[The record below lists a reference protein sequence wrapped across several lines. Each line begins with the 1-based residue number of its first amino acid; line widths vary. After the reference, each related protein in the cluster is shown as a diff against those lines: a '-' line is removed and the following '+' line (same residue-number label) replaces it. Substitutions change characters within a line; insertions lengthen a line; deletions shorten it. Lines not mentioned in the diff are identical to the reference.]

1 MVASAPPAV
10 PVTVSD
16 IGLTTTSAATSATH
30 PAATLWPA
38 ITTARHASIP
48 RCPWW
53 VAAPEA
59 PSGRWRAG
67 SVARADL
74 PALRAWP
81 QWLTIDGD
89 GVTLQVAPEAREPV
103 LATIA
108 QALRAQGLIRAWRDE
123 LFPVPALL
131 DAQDSPG
138 PVLARIE
145 RASARFWGSLTFGAH
160 CNGWVAGADGR
171 PAALWIARRADDKPT
186 DPGRLDNLIG
196 GGVSAGQ
203 SPREAVLREGW
214 EEAGLQPSQM
224 AGLRSGRRIHVAR
237 DLPEGFQREW
247 VSVYDLC
254 LPPDLQPV
262 NQDGEVQSITRMPIA
277 EVVERC
283 AAGELT
289 VDATLATLD
298 FLLRHDLL
306 DATTR
311 PPLEA
316 AAARLWLPTDPADQA
331 MDATR

>member
-1 MVASAPPAV
+1 MVAPASPAV
-10 PVTVSD
+10 PGAVAD
-16 IGLTTTSAATSATH
+16 IA
-30 PAATLWPA
+30 PAAAPTPATALWPA
-38 ITTARHASIP
+38 ITTARHATLP

-89 GVTLQVAPEAREPV
+89 GDGDKDGITLQVAPEAREAV

-214 EEAGLQPSQM
+214 EEAGLRPPQM

-262 NQDGEVQSITRMPIA
+262 NQDGEVQAITRMPIA

-306 DATTR
+306 DTATR
-311 PPLEA
+311 GPLEA

-331 MDATR
+331 ADAAR

>member
-1 MVASAPPAV
+1 MVDSTPPFPAPAV
-10 PVTVSD
+10 HRGPHAG
-16 IGLTTTSAATSATH
+16 I
-30 PAATLWPA
+30 WPA
-38 ITTARHASIP
+38 IRTAHEAVVP

-53 VAAPEA
+53 LAQPGSPERIR
-59 PSGRWRAG
+59 SG
-67 SVARADL
+67 SVAIADL

-81 QWLTIDGD
+81 QWLTIDD
-89 GVTLQVAPEAREPV
+89 QGVTLHAAPDARDAV
-103 LATIA
+103 LAEIA
-108 QALRAQGLIRAWRDE
+108 LALRAQGLIRAWRDE
-123 LFPVPALL
+123 TFPVPALL
-131 DAQDSPG
+131 DDRDRPG

-145 RASARFWGSLTFGAH
+145 RASARFWGTLTFGAH

-196 GGVSAGQ
+196 GGVPAGQ

-214 EEAGLQPSQM
+214 EEAGLRPAQM

-254 LPPDLQPV
+254 LPPDLQPC

-306 DATTR
+306 DAATR
-311 PPLEA
+311 APLEA
-316 AAARLWLPTDPADQA
+316 AAARLWLPTDPADA
-331 MDATR
+331 AADAASPGD